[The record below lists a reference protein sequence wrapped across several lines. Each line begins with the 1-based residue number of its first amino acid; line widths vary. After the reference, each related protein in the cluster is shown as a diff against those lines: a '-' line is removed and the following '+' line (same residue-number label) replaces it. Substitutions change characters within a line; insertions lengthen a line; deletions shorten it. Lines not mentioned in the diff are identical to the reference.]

1 MSNQKPK
8 NEISESQLSWIFFI
22 IFLQIYWWIV
32 ILVPMAVVEF
42 TPWLSPPLGKLIS
55 IILGASFS
63 AIAIRRDPSESYLK
77 ISGNMNC
84 INNFAAPLGEVDSSN
99 INL

>member
-22 IFLQIYWWIV
+22 IFLQIYLWIL
-32 ILVPMAVVEF
+32 ILVPMAACGVDA
-42 TPWLSPPLGKLIS
+42 LALPL
-55 IILGASFS
+55 LGAAFS
-63 AIAIRRDPSESYLK
+63 AIAIRCDPSESYLK

-84 INNFAAPLGEVDSSN
+84 INNFATPLGEVDSSDT
-99 INL
+99 NL

>member
-22 IFLQIYWWIV
+22 IFLQIYWWIL
-32 ILVPMAVVEF
+32 ILAPMAACGVA
-42 TPWLSPPLGKLIS
+42 TPLSE
-55 IILGASFS
+55 AD
-63 AIAIRRDPSESYLK
+63 A
-77 ISGNMNC
+77 
-84 INNFAAPLGEVDSSN
+84 SN

>member
-22 IFLQIYWWIV
+22 IFLQRYWWIL
-32 ILVPMAVVEF
+32 ILAPMTACGVYALA
-42 TPWLSPPLGKLIS
+42 LSPLGKLIS
-55 IILGASFS
+55 IILGAAFS

-84 INNFAAPLGEVDSSN
+84 INNFAAPWRS
-99 INL
+99 